1 MSDADEVFRSRVRAM
16 SDDELIA
23 AFNAEVDNRGWVSSR
38 ASFLAA
44 LRGEFKQ
51 RKFDLSALDD
61 FSLRRKIKLVNQAVV
76 PIPD

>member
-16 SDDELIA
+16 SDDQLIA
-23 AFNAEVDNRGWVSSR
+23 AFNAEVGNRGWVTSR

-44 LRGEFKQ
+44 LRSEFKQ
-51 RKFDLSALDD
+51 RKFDLSALEGL
-61 FSLRRKIKLVNQAVV
+61 SLRRKIKLVNKAVV